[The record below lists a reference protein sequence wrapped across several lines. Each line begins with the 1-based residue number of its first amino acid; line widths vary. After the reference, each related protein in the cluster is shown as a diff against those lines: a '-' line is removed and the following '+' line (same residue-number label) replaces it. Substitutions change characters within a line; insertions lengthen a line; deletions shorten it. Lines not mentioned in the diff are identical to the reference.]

1 MPTIRIFRVRI
12 ENLIVRNDEWLMNNL
27 TISLFIYLI
36 FIPTFIRL
44 FGDRGIE
51 KSREKENLC
60 LSRSFNFVA

>member
-27 TISLFIYLI
+27 TISLFIYLM
-36 FIPTFIRL
+36 FIRL